1 MCHDLY
7 FISLHENFLL
17 NKCILISFISLVLL
31 FSSML
36 KQGYTILF
44 FEKNSF
50 QAGEFF
56 SSAKNSATA
65 HQRELEVQNTFEG
78 SIDNPLLLEMV

>member
-1 MCHDLY
+1 
-7 FISLHENFLL
+7 
-17 NKCILISFISLVLL
+17 
-31 FSSML
+31 ML

-78 SIDNPLLLEMV
+78 SIDNPLLLEMVKK